1 MEAVRTG
8 GIGLNMFLKARV
20 ADFGGEH
27 TFSGRGPADVS
38 GTNEEN
44 LKGFLFQHFR
54 HLSGAIAAN

>member
-1 MEAVRTG
+1 
-8 GIGLNMFLKARV
+8 MFLKTSIT
-20 ADFGGEH
+20 DFRGEH
-27 TFSGRGPADVS
+27 TLSGRGPADVT